1 MAGLSY
7 PFDSGPGS
15 TITEDQWS
23 YLVKDSLGDGVH
35 EDDNAPYSGELEVF
49 TTAEPG
55 IINIRAGRASI
66 DGFHYQQSGDDIIA
80 VTANANVTLDRMDA
94 VVLRL
99 DLSTDAI
106 TVETKLG
113 VPASSPSPPAID
125 SNEMVLA
132 LFVVPKNSSTVLDV
146 TDMRTY
152 VGRRMLVSRSSNPV
166 GRQGDLIYFPDSD
179 RWSGVR
185 AGAVPTPLAFEEEI
199 DDHVAAS
206 DPHPQY
212 MTQAETNSTVTT
224 GSLSFSPSVTP
235 HASYCRAINLPGGF
249 SIVNIYVY
257 GTFNG
262 ADNEGAFT
270 LCTISTTALRPNF
283 LFRFVGHQ
291 WEFSNSTDD
300 IPLVVGVNT
309 DGAISSTGQTWLMG
323 GSRILFNVTYF
334 KGPGV

>member
-7 PFDSGPGS
+7 PFDEGPGS

-35 EDDNAPYSGELEVF
+35 EDSELPYSGQLEVF

-55 IINIRAGRASI
+55 IVNIRAGRASI
-66 DGFHYQQSGDDIIA
+66 DGFHYQQSGADIIA
-80 VTANANVTLDRMDA
+80 VTANPNVTMDRMDA

-106 TVETKLG
+106 TVEVKLG
-113 VPASSPSPPAID
+113 VPASTPSPPAID

-132 LFVVPKNSSTVLDV
+132 FYVVPKNSSTVLDV

-152 VGRRMLVSRSSNPV
+152 VGRRMLVSKSSNPV
-166 GRQGDLIYFPDSD
+166 GSQGDLIYSPSSD
-179 RWSGVR
+179 RWTGMQAGGVSR
-185 AGAVPTPLAFEEEI
+185 TLGFKSELDAHIAAG
-199 DDHVAAS
+199 

-212 MTQAETNSTVTT
+212 MTQAETNTVVGTT
-224 GSLSFSPSVTP
+224 SLTNSPNVTSF
-235 HASYCRAINLPGGF
+235 ASYCRALELPGGF
-249 SIVNIYVY
+249 SIINLYFY
-257 GTFNG
+257 GQFTG

-270 LCTISTTALRPNF
+270 LLTINDSDLRPNF

-291 WEFSNSTDD
+291 WEFANSTDD
-300 IPLVVGVNT
+300 IPLIVGVNT
-309 DGAISSTGQTWLMG
+309 DGAVSSTGQTWLMG
-323 GSRILFNVTYF
+323 GARILFNVTYF